1 MASEKIPLTYKGHP
15 LRRKDNLVYYGS
27 MADKYII
34 MLQVMDAKK
43 VNDLNV
49 ATRVAVQLQLTD
61 PDLKS
66 RDRVVKKT
74 EKDSLYT
81 AMDVATVWLDRALS
95 TK

>member
-1 MASEKIPLTYKGHP
+1 
-15 LRRKDNLVYYGS
+15 
-27 MADKYII
+27 
-34 MLQVMDAKK
+34 MD
-43 VNDLNV
+43 DLDV
-49 ATRVAVQLQLTD
+49 ATKVAVQLQLTD

>member
-1 MASEKIPLTYKGHP
+1 MASEKIPLSYKGHP
-15 LRRKDNLVYYGS
+15 LRRKDNLIYYGT
-27 MADKYII
+27 MAEKYII
-34 MLQVMDAKK
+34 MLQILDTKKMD
-43 VNDLNV
+43 DLDV
-49 ATRVAVQLQLTD
+49 ATKVAVQLQLTD